1 MSEDTKQSHIITIMQ
16 ELLNGGTST
25 AIDSKASNRNQYYGV
40 IKKHGIALIEVWEQ
54 NLTNSG
60 RHKVR
65 SLHQSLENIK
75 RAEAYLIKLL
85 GKKPDEVQGSN

>member
-1 MSEDTKQSHIITIMQ
+1 MQ

-40 IKKHGIALIEVWEQ
+40 IKKQGIALVEVWEQ

-65 SLHQSLENIK
+65 SLHQTPQNIS
-75 RAEAYLIKLL
+75 RANEYLNKLL
-85 GKKPDEVQGSN
+85 GRKSDAVGDIS